1 MEKYT
6 ERDLDRAIKIAEEAH
21 GGVMRMD
28 GSLYIDHP
36 KRVMQMLA
44 IRGYSIATQIVGV
57 MHDVAEDSP
66 EWPLDRI
73 ASDGG
78 FGNEIMYPLE
88 LMTKAPGADY
98 EGVYIPRIAT
108 HPRSRAAKR
117 MDLVD
122 NLDLSNIENPS
133 VKQIMN
139 IEKYGRA
146 LVYLSRFPQPRV

>member
-6 ERDLDRAIKIAEEAH
+6 QKDLKRAISIAEDAH
-21 GGVMRMD
+21 GEVMRMD
-28 GSLYIDHP
+28 GSYYIDHP

-44 IRGYSIATQIVGV
+44 IRGYSLATQIVGV
-57 MHDVAEDSP
+57 LHDVAEDCP
-66 EWPLDRI
+66 EWPLERI
-73 ASDGG
+73 AEEGG
-78 FGNEIMYPLE
+78 FKNGVMYPLQ
-88 LMTKAPGADY
+88 LMTKAPGTDY
-98 EGVYIPRIAT
+98 ENTYIPRIAT
-108 HPRSRAAKR
+108 HARSRAAKR

-122 NLDLSNIENPS
+122 NMDLTNIENPS